1 MNSSIKT
8 FFCPNETYNDMATLF
23 FNPQESAILQLFH
36 QDGAFLRPRVPGGR
50 FLPRQQ
56 RTVTPR
62 SDAASLALNSG
73 REPGFPAVMLTQ
85 TDQRLCLPWW
95 RRTGRGAE
103 GRGRSHRGPV
113 GLGGRPVAGLRSALA
128 FLAGTFSPVT
138 LALFFVLYF
147 LLACWTYGIS
157 VPSGL
162 FVPSLLCGAA
172 FGRLVAN
179 VLKRY
184 RVRAR
189 VCTCVHRRT
198 GVGTVAP
205 GPAPAPG

>member
-1 MNSSIKT
+1 MNSSIKA
-8 FFCPNETYNDMATLF
+8 FFCPNDTYNDMATLF

-36 QDGAFLRPRVPGGR
+36 QDGECLGHPRLMPAWTEMGAFVSAWMESGGWEG
-50 FLPRQQ
+50 L
-56 RTVTPR
+56 
-62 SDAASLALNSG
+62 L
-73 REPGFPAVMLTQ
+73 GFCSVCCGTQ
-85 TDQRLCLPWW
+85 I
-95 RRTGRGAE
+95 
-103 GRGRSHRGPV
+103 GPC
-113 GLGGRPVAGLRSALA
+113 
-128 FLAGTFSPVT
+128 FAGTFSPIT

-184 RVRAR
+184 HVL
-189 VCTCVHRRT
+189 VCLCVHTCLTQAQVGPLDPLPPLSQSLSAMIPRRRLVLFPSAT
-198 GVGTVAP
+198 LD
-205 GPAPAPG
+205 